1 MKNTL
6 KVINYVLLGLALA
19 AVGFG
24 VFAFLQYRA
33 VPTAA
38 YEASAADLLAQAQ
51 TVDESTGQI
60 EQDMKARQDALRED
74 VSQSGD
80 EGKAL
85 AAELAGALTDNGN
98 KTAQLEELRAE
109 SERLDN
115 IMEETLAKRREYAGK
130 IRELEEKVQA
140 GETDL
145 RICYWTF
152 DDGPTRLTSQVL
164 DKAKELGVYVTFFT
178 SNEANE
184 SDDEPEMLRREF
196 AEGHAVANHTY
207 SHQFAA
213 MGNLYQN
220 TDGLLEMIE
229 KQDEWVYECTG
240 FHTEIF
246 RYPGGSAWA
255 KALLGTDPTEAIR
268 DAGYE
273 WIEWSC
279 DVFDNGVAGKTA
291 AEIESMAVWQVKQLD
306 IAVVLSHDWNANT
319 LIAFP
324 GAVKQL
330 RAQTRFALTGTP
342 VENRLGELWS
352 IFSFLMPGYL
362 PPYKSFCSRF
372 EKPITLRAHLLSAM
386 SLMALSVMESS
397 MAPVAGACF
406 LLITR
411 KVHFSLLPETS
422 LLRNDEATIFK
433 LSVLTGDCMVKSS
446 MKLWLPYTHRSLTNT
461 RPAVAVGTLNDT
473 LCMPGL

>member
-164 DKAKELGVYVTFFT
+164 DKARELGVYVTFFT
-178 SNEANE
+178 SHEANE
-184 SDDEPEMLRREF
+184 SEDEPEMLRREF

-255 KALLGTDPTEAIR
+255 KALLGTDPTEAE
-268 DAGYE
+268 ALL
-273 WIEWSC
+273 
-279 DVFDNGVAGKTA
+279 
-291 AEIESMAVWQVKQLD
+291 ES
-306 IAVVLSHDWNANT
+306 T
-319 LIAFP
+319 
-324 GAVKQL
+324 
-330 RAQTRFALTGTP
+330 
-342 VENRLGELWS
+342 
-352 IFSFLMPGYL
+352 
-362 PPYKSFCSRF
+362 
-372 EKPITLRAHLLSAM
+372 LLSNPAW
-386 SLMALSVMESS
+386 STLTAVREGRYHVLDNALYNLKPN
-397 MAPVAGACF
+397 ARWG
-406 LLITR
+406 
-411 KVHFSLLPETS
+411 
-422 LLRNDEATIFK
+422 EAYEE
-433 LSVLTGDCMVKSS
+433 LSQILY
-446 MKLWLPYTHRSLTNT
+446 P
-461 RPAVAVGTLNDT
+461 
-473 LCMPGL
+473 

>member
-229 KQDEWVYECTG
+229 KQDEWVYE
-240 FHTEIF
+240 
-246 RYPGGSAWA
+246 
-255 KALLGTDPTEAIR
+255 
-268 DAGYE
+268 
-273 WIEWSC
+273 
-279 DVFDNGVAGKTA
+279 
-291 AEIESMAVWQVKQLD
+291 
-306 IAVVLSHDWNANT
+306 LS
-319 LIAFP
+319 LIHISEP
-324 GAVKQL
+324 
-330 RAQTRFALTGTP
+330 
-342 VENRLGELWS
+342 
-352 IFSFLMPGYL
+352 
-362 PPYKSFCSRF
+362 
-372 EKPITLRAHLLSAM
+372 
-386 SLMALSVMESS
+386 
-397 MAPVAGACF
+397 
-406 LLITR
+406 
-411 KVHFSLLPETS
+411 
-422 LLRNDEATIFK
+422 
-433 LSVLTGDCMVKSS
+433 
-446 MKLWLPYTHRSLTNT
+446 T
-461 RPAVAVGTLNDT
+461 RPY
-473 LCMPGL
+473 

>member
-85 AAELAGALTDNGN
+85 AAELVGALTDNGN

-178 SNEANE
+178 SHEANE
-184 SDDEPEMLRREF
+184 SEDEPEMLRREF

-246 RYPGGSAWA
+246 RYPGGSAVA

-330 RAQTRFALTGTP
+330 QDAGYVFLPLFPESVTMG
-342 VENRLGELWS
+342 ENTK
-352 IFSFLMPGYL
+352 IKFS
-362 PPYKSFCSRF
+362 
-372 EKPITLRAHLLSAM
+372 
-386 SLMALSVMESS
+386 
-397 MAPVAGACF
+397 
-406 LLITR
+406 
-411 KVHFSLLPETS
+411 
-422 LLRNDEATIFK
+422 
-433 LSVLTGDCMVKSS
+433 
-446 MKLWLPYTHRSLTNT
+446 
-461 RPAVAVGTLNDT
+461 
-473 LCMPGL
+473 

>member
-74 VSQSGD
+74 ASQSGD

-98 KTAQLEELRAE
+98 KTAQLEELLAE

-164 DKAKELGVYVTFFT
+164 NKA
-178 SNEANE
+178 
-184 SDDEPEMLRREF
+184 R
-196 AEGHAVANHTY
+196 
-207 SHQFAA
+207 
-213 MGNLYQN
+213 
-220 TDGLLEMIE
+220 
-229 KQDEWVYECTG
+229 
-240 FHTEIF
+240 
-246 RYPGGSAWA
+246 
-255 KALLGTDPTEAIR
+255 
-268 DAGYE
+268 
-273 WIEWSC
+273 
-279 DVFDNGVAGKTA
+279 
-291 AEIESMAVWQVKQLD
+291 
-306 IAVVLSHDWNANT
+306 
-319 LIAFP
+319 
-324 GAVKQL
+324 
-330 RAQTRFALTGTP
+330 
-342 VENRLGELWS
+342 
-352 IFSFLMPGYL
+352 
-362 PPYKSFCSRF
+362 
-372 EKPITLRAHLLSAM
+372 
-386 SLMALSVMESS
+386 
-397 MAPVAGACF
+397 
-406 LLITR
+406 
-411 KVHFSLLPETS
+411 
-422 LLRNDEATIFK
+422 
-433 LSVLTGDCMVKSS
+433 
-446 MKLWLPYTHRSLTNT
+446 
-461 RPAVAVGTLNDT
+461 
-473 LCMPGL
+473 